1 MRWPAHL
8 APLYDFGYYGPG
20 SVAWK
25 VNREWVVLL
34 GGARAVLMQL
44 AHPLVALGVSNHS
57 NYMTDPFG
65 RAERTFV
72 LGEKL
77 TFGPTRTARLAARTI
92 NNLHKQVHG
101 HLPVAAGAF
110 SGGTPYDARD
120 PRLLLWV
127 HATLV
132 DTLLL
137 SYTVFVGPLTHAEEV
152 QYYEESKEIAHLLGL
167 LPEEMPE
174 GIDDLRH
181 YVHTMVHSDQ
191 LVPTIQ
197 ARELA
202 RQTLFPPA
210 PAALR
215 PFMHLNLNI
224 TNALLP
230 QPLREIYNLEW
241 SKGQQLAFAAFASS
255 LRLVVPRLPAQLREL
270 PVTRRLMRGELRT
283 PA

>member
-1 MRWPAHL
+1 MRWPAHT
-8 APLYDFGYYGPG
+8 PFYDFGYYGPG

-25 VNREWVVLL
+25 VNREWAVLL
-34 GGARAVLMQL
+34 GGTRAVLLQL

-72 LGEKL
+72 LGEML
-77 TFGPTRTARLAARTI
+77 TFGPKHTAHRAARTI
-92 NNLHKQVHG
+92 NNLHKHVHG
-101 HLPVAAGAF
+101 HLPAAAGPFA
-110 SGGTPYDARD
+110 GGTRYDARD
-120 PRLLLWV
+120 PHLLLWV

-137 SYTVFVGPLTHAEEV
+137 SYAVFVGRLTHAEEA

-167 LPEEMPE
+167 LPEQMPE

-202 RQTLFPPA
+202 RHTLFPPA
-210 PAALR
+210 PGVLR
-215 PFMHLNLNI
+215 PFMHLNLTI
-224 TNALLP
+224 TTALLP
-230 QPLREIYNLEW
+230 QAVREIYSLEW
-241 SKGQQLAFAAFASS
+241 NRSQQIAFAAFARS
-255 LRLVVPRLPAQLREL
+255 LRLIVPRLPTQLRAL
-270 PVTRRLMRGELRT
+270 PITRRLMRGEART
-283 PA
+283 ST